1 MGLGDV
7 WGFNGPEGYRP
18 RQESDART
26 TAEFCARRY
35 DDHRISFADGL
46 NGTFAAVIY
55 DRNQRTVFVLTDR
68 LGTHP
73 VYYARPKPET
83 FVFSTRVQSLPIHPA
98 VESGFD
104 VEYLYE
110 YFALGRVGGVK
121 TPFTDVEELPPSS
134 ITTFDLDTG
143 TTEIERYWQPEY
155 EPLDRPFSYF
165 ADRFVD
171 RFEAALDD
179 RIDPDLTYGLLLSGG
194 SDARAILAGVDDAVD
209 LHTYHATGWRSRET
223 RVAERLAAAADREF
237 RVLQRDRDH
246 HRRMLEETPRIMNFQ
261 GRFNEAHIV
270 GFDDQLHEE
279 VDVLVS
285 GLAGDTLFREH
296 AFPPIELDISPLG
309 VVPLPIARRTKSVD
323 NHIDRFA
330 DELPEY
336 LATPP
341 RLREILERNI
351 ELGETVVDHG
361 IPCRSLRELV
371 FYDDF
376 YPFSNKSDFFY
387 HALEQ
392 VIPHWTPFLDS
403 RLVDLAL
410 RVPVKHRVRRNLV
423 DTATIAL
430 DGSLAR
436 IPHGTTG
443 VPLDRTFPGKYVREQ
458 LNRFKWKFLVDD
470 DPPAEHQRHGPW
482 PSPES
487 VVRNQEFV
495 FETIRANEALI
506 DSLPFLDSKRVYRSY
521 HDHLR
526 GADNS
531 FEIYTLLGF
540 LRMPAVRQLAEKE
553 APSTDPEPD
562 TEPN

>member
-1 MGLGDV
+1 MVGLCGVLGEREYGIDRMAADLRWTGEEVAASYAEEGVAVESVHHPRPEYKQPATTGIETGTDTLVWAWGDV

-35 DDHRISFADGL
+35 DDYGISFAVGL

-392 VIPHWTPFLDS
+392 VMPHWTPFLDS
-403 RLVDLAL
+403 CLVDLAL
-410 RVPVKHRVRRNLV
+410 RVPVKTPRASKPSRYGDDRPRRFARSDSTRNYRCAVGPDLPGEVRSRAV
-423 DTATIAL
+423 E
-430 DGSLAR
+430 
-436 IPHGTTG
+436 PVQVE
-443 VPLDRTFPGKYVREQ
+443 VPR
-458 LNRFKWKFLVDD
+458 
-470 DPPAEHQRHGPW
+470 
-482 PSPES
+482 
-487 VVRNQEFV
+487 
-495 FETIRANEALI
+495 
-506 DSLPFLDSKRVYRSY
+506 
-521 HDHLR
+521 
-526 GADNS
+526 
-531 FEIYTLLGF
+531 
-540 LRMPAVRQLAEKE
+540 
-553 APSTDPEPD
+553 
-562 TEPN
+562 